1 MHYDDSHI
9 ANKSWDSLQV
19 SFTFGNIAL
28 TTKMPKELLILLVI
42 FGVSTTMNIQEKED
56 VISTGKL

>member
-1 MHYDDSHI
+1 MHDDDSHI
-9 ANKSWDSLQV
+9 VNKSWDSLQV
-19 SFTFGNIAL
+19 GFSFGDIAL
-28 TTKMPKELLILLVI
+28 STKMPKQLLILLVI